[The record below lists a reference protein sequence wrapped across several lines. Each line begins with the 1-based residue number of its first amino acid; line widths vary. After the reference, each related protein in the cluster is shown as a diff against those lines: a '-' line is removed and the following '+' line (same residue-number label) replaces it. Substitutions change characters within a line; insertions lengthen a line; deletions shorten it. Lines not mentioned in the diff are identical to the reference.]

1 MVHRCRSACATLP
14 TPGNGSAL
22 PSLRPRSAN
31 TKWPNDLGSRSI
43 WAGEPANAELHLHS
57 GNSAMKLLHVVG
69 ARPNFPKLAP
79 VHRAGREAG
88 LSQVVVHTGQHYD
101 DALSDGFFRDL
112 GLAPPEVNLAVGS
125 DTHAVQTARIMERIE
140 PVLVDQRPDWVVV
153 YGDVNSTMAAAVVAS
168 KLGIRVAHVEAG
180 LRSFDRS
187 MPEEINRIVT
197 DRLADLLLTPSRDAD
212 AQLRAEG
219 EPDSEIVFVGNVM
232 IDSLFHALP
241 AARATGFRAKLGV
254 NGSAVIVTLHRP
266 SNVDDHE
273 RIAILA
279 RVLSEVALDR
289 EVVFPAHPRT
299 RRRLEEAGLR
309 MDRVR
314 MLDPV
319 GYLEML
325 DLVEHAYA
333 VVTDSG
339 GLQEETTALGVP
351 CLTLRANTERPITI
365 SEGTNRLVP
374 NPTDIVEELR
384 QVRRPLTVPRPEGWD
399 GCAGKRVIAALVGDT
414 CP

>member
-1 MVHRCRSACATLP
+1 
-14 TPGNGSAL
+14 
-22 PSLRPRSAN
+22 
-31 TKWPNDLGSRSI
+31 
-43 WAGEPANAELHLHS
+43 
-57 GNSAMKLLHVVG
+57 MKLLHVVG

-112 GLAPPEVNLAVGS
+112 GIAPPDVNLAVGS
-125 DTHAVQTARIMERIE
+125 DTHAAQTARIMERIE
-140 PVLVDQRPDWVVV
+140 PVLIAKRPDWVLV

-180 LRSFDRS
+180 LRSFDRT

-197 DRLADLLLTPSRDAD
+197 DRLSDLLLTPSRDAD

-219 EPDSEIVFVGNVM
+219 EPDNEIEFVGNVM
-232 IDSLFHALP
+232 IDSLFYALP
-241 AARATGFRAKLGV
+241 AARATGFREKIGV
-254 NGSAVIVTLHRP
+254 NGSAVVVTLHRP
-266 SNVDDHE
+266 SNVDDPE
-273 RIAILA
+273 RI
-279 RVLSEVALDR
+279 RVLASILSEIALER

-299 RRRLEEAGLR
+299 RRRLEDAGLR

-314 MLDPV
+314 MLEPV

-325 DLVEHAYA
+325 DLVEHAFA

-339 GLQEETTALGVP
+339 GLQEETTALGIP
-351 CLTLRANTERPITI
+351 CLTVRSNTERPITI

-374 NPTDIVEELR
+374 DPADIVMELKR
-384 QVRRPLTVPRPEGWD
+384 VRRPVTTPRPEGWD
-399 GCAGKRVIAALVGDT
+399 GHAGERVIAALASRT
-414 CP
+414 